1 MCRRILLLAA
11 ILFVALLILRFQRPS
26 EGFTSGTPK
35 GELVI
40 VKAEWCGHCKK
51 AQPEFDK
58 LVRASPIKLQD
69 GSTVPVRLLDEKLH
83 KQEVQKLGV
92 QGYPTIKFIPTG
104 SAAIDYNGERTYDGI
119 MSFIMNQ

>member
-1 MCRRILLLAA
+1 MCRRVLLLAA
-11 ILFVALLILRFQRPS
+11 ILFVALLILRFQRTS
-26 EGFTSGTPK
+26 EGFSGGTPK

-51 AQPEFDK
+51 AMPEFNR

-69 GSTVPVRLLDEKLH
+69 GSEVAVRLLDEQLH

-92 QGYPTIKFIPTG
+92 QGYPTIKFIPVG
-104 SAAIDYNGERTYDGI
+104 APAIDYNGERTHDGVL
-119 MSFIMNQ
+119 SFLQSM